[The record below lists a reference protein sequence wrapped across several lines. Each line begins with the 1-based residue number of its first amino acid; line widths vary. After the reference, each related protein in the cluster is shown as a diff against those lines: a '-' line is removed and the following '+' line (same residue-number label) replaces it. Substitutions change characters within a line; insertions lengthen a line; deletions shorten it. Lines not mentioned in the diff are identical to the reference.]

1 MGTYTAR
8 DRAREALIS
17 LAGGETDSDSFP
29 LPGTVYAV
37 ATHVAASPQRPQ
49 RPVRVR
55 LRTAGGRWMVIRAAP
70 LATGSR
76 VPAGYAVTLEAA
88 PAGDLAPLLMR
99 AWGLTRR
106 EREVARLVI
115 DGLSTEDMSAALFIS
130 VNTIRDHLKAIF
142 GKVGVT
148 RRQDLAA
155 ALTAGTSTL
164 PH

>member
-1 MGTYTAR
+1 
-8 DRAREALIS
+8 
-17 LAGGETDSDSFP
+17 
-29 LPGTVYAV
+29 
-37 ATHVAASPQRPQ
+37 
-49 RPVRVR
+49 
-55 LRTAGGRWMVIRAAP
+55 
-70 LATGSR
+70 
-76 VPAGYAVTLEAA
+76 
-88 PAGDLAPLLMR
+88 MR
-99 AWGLTRR
+99 AWRLTRR

-130 VNTIRDHLKAIF
+130 VNTIRDHLKKIF

>member
-1 MGTYTAR
+1 
-8 DRAREALIS
+8 
-17 LAGGETDSDSFP
+17 
-29 LPGTVYAV
+29 
-37 ATHVAASPQRPQ
+37 
-49 RPVRVR
+49 
-55 LRTAGGRWMVIRAAP
+55 
-70 LATGSR
+70 
-76 VPAGYAVTLEAA
+76 
-88 PAGDLAPLLMR
+88 
-99 AWGLTRR
+99 
-106 EREVARLVI
+106 VARLVI